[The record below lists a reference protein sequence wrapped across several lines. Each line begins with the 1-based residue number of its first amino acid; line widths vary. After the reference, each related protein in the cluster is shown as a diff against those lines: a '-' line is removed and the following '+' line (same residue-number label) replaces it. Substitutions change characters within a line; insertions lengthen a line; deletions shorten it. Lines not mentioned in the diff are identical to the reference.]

1 MTTTEPHLAPRPSL
15 HHRALRTTR
24 DSLTML
30 DRNLR
35 HTRRSPDTMI
45 MTLALPIVILLMFVY
60 VFGGA
65 MNTGDG
71 AYIDYVVPGIILL
84 CAGFGS
90 ATTAVSIAVD
100 LSEGIVDRFRAMDIA
115 RSAMLTG
122 HVAESVLRNLVTTGI
137 VIVLAVALGF
147 RPTADPLRW
156 VGALAVIAMF
166 VLALSWVAAAL
177 GLLARNPEA
186 ANGFTFAFMF
196 LPYVSSAFVPT
207 ETMPT
212 ALHAFAENQPV
223 TPVIETV
230 RGLLMGTPIGE
241 SAVLAVAWCAG
252 IAAVGY
258 AAARVLFHRRATTG

>member
-1 MTTTEPHLAPRPSL
+1 MTTDAATTPKPPLSR
-15 HHRALRTTR
+15 RALRNAQ

-45 MTLALPIVILLMFVY
+45 MTLALPIMILLMFVY

-65 MNTGDG
+65 MNAGEG

-90 ATTAVSIAVD
+90 STTAVSIAVD

-115 RSAMLTG
+115 RSAVLTG

-137 VIVLAVALGF
+137 VIVVAVALGF

-156 VGALAVIAMF
+156 LGAIAVIAMF

-207 ETMPT
+207 ESMPT

-230 RGLLMGTPIGE
+230 RGLLMGTEIGN
-241 SAVLAVAWCAG
+241 SALLATAWCVG
-252 IAAVGY
+252 IAAAGY
-258 AAARVLFHRRATTG
+258 RAARVLFQRRAATA